1 MKQMKKDPNHPQ
13 TGSSKHHQKNRH
25 PYTLAEILGA
35 PLTREQALA
44 SIRQDEEAAGIFN
57 DIPPDAQNQLLSF
70 IQGAQ
75 GLKITYDSFFK
86 YVMNPGIHPARLE
99 QFLSAILGQKVIIQ
113 AVLPLEGNRMSD
125 TGGFVI
131 MDILVTLIDGT
142 TVNVEIQKI
151 GYDFPGERASCYI
164 SDFIMRQY
172 NRVKDERGK
181 HFSFRDLKPVILIVI
196 MEESTSAFKAV
207 APKYIHREKISFDS
221 KAKVQTLSKTIY
233 ISLDTFHTVVH
244 NINTKLKA
252 WLTFLSSDRP
262 ADIVR
267 LVNAYPEFLDCYHDI
282 VEFRKSPKELM
293 NMYSEALAILDKN
306 TEIYM
311 CEKLKKEVEELKR
324 QVTEHKMILSERKER
339 ISETNA
345 ILLHQLAELE
355 EKNAKLLEKNAEI
368 VEKEAVISEKEAEI
382 SEKDAEISEK
392 DAEIAFLK
400 KQLEEVRANR

>member
-1 MKQMKKDPNHPQ
+1 MKQTKKDTNH
-13 TGSSKHHQKNRH
+13 HHQ
-25 PYTLAEILGA
+25 YTLQEILGV
-35 PLTREQALA
+35 PFTREQALA
-44 SIRQDEEAAGIFN
+44 SIRQDPQAIHIYN
-57 DIPPDAQNQLLSF
+57 NIPPDVQNQLLAF

-86 YVMNPGIHPARLE
+86 YVMNPEIHPARLE
-99 QFLSAILGQKVIIQ
+99 QFLSEILKQKVTIRT
-113 AVLPLEGNRMSD
+113 VLPLEGNRMSD
-125 TGGFVI
+125 AGSFVI
-131 MDILVTLIDGT
+131 MDIIVTLSDGT
-142 TVNVEIQKI
+142 IVNVEIQKI
-151 GYDFPGERASCYI
+151 GYDFPGERAACYT

-181 HFSFRDLKPVILIVI
+181 QFSFRDLKPVILIVI
-196 MEESTSAFKAV
+196 MEESASAFKAV

-221 KAKVQTLSKTIY
+221 KAEVQTLSKTIY

-252 WLTFLSSDRP
+252 WLTFLSSDHP

-267 LVNAYPEFLDCYHDI
+267 LVNAYPEFLDCYQDI

-324 QVTEHKMILSERKER
+324 QVAEHKAILSESKEK
-339 ISETNA
+339 IAET
-345 ILLHQLAELE
+345 
-355 EKNAKLLEKNAEI
+355 NAKLLNGFAELAEKDAELTEKNAELT
-368 VEKEAVISEKEAEI
+368 EKNAELT
-382 SEKDAEISEK
+382 EKDEELSKK

-400 KQLEEVRANR
+400 QQLYEIRSKQ